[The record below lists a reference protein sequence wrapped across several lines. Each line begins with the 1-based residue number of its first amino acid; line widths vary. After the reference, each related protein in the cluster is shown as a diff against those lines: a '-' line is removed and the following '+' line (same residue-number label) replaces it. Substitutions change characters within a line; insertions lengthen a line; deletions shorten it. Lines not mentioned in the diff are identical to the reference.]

1 MTQVVVAPPAPQ
13 TPPPEFPIIVDTGV
27 AWGEI
32 APAVAFIAFAIGSV
46 LLLLP
51 IVRAWARR
59 IEGKSHDSALLD
71 DVSQLRDRVAEL
83 DNMSAR
89 VHELEE
95 RLDFAERMLIQRDNA
110 ALPSRQGER

>member
-1 MTQVVVAPPAPQ
+1 MQVVVAPEAPQ
-13 TPPPEFPIIVDTGV
+13 LPPPEMVINTGV

-46 LLLLP
+46 WLLLP

-59 IEGKSHDSALLD
+59 IEGRSHDQAFLE

-110 ALPSRQGER
+110 ALPPRQGTS